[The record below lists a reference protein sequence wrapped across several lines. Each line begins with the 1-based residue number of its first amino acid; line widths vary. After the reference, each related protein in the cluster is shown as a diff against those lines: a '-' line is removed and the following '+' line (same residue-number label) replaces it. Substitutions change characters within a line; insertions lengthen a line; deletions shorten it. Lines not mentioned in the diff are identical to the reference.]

1 MIAKKIYGTL
11 FYTMLLSVY
20 TVFFCV
26 QSFFNFDGHSDART
40 IFQYGASFSH
50 DGGQASIAA
59 DGASHSIPAHKF
71 RLNKRFHQENFPP
84 CEVLSVEI
92 PASFVTHVTLGDRR
106 DIFLPSFISLPHPLR
121 GPPVVA

>member
-1 MIAKKIYGTL
+1 MMAKRIYGTL

-26 QSFFNFDGHSDART
+26 QSFFNFDGHSEDRT
-40 IFQYGASFSH
+40 ILQYSASFSH
-50 DGGQASIAA
+50 YGRQAHIAS
-59 DGASHSIPAHKF
+59 DASHSTPVHKF

-106 DIFLPSFISLPHPLR
+106 DIFLPS
-121 GPPVVA
+121 